1 MAKKSSTQ
9 AGKSSRST
17 KKKTSKKT
25 SKKVSKKSAP
35 ARSTKKTAKKS
46 TKKTTKKK
54 VAKKKV
60 AKKTT
65 KKTAKKVSKKSTRAK
80 KIPSKVK
87 PVAEDFEAEK
97 IIIKKSPLSKKEL
110 QHYRDLLVVRRAEI
124 LGDIT
129 SMSTEALRADASNL
143 SNMPLHMADVG
154 SDQYEQELT
163 LGLVES
169 ERRLIQEINDALSRI
184 ADGTYG
190 VCHKTGKRIN
200 KARLN
205 AKPWAKYCIE
215 AAREMERS
223 GAYNNHRR

>member
-17 KKKTSKKT
+17 
-25 SKKVSKKSAP
+25 
-35 ARSTKKTAKKS
+35 R
-46 TKKTTKKK
+46 KKTTKKSSKKK
-54 VAKKKV
+54 VAKKSTAVKS
-60 AKKTT
+60 ARTTKKKTTKKTT
-65 KKTAKKVSKKSTRAK
+65 KKTAGSGGKKVAGKSAGAAK
-80 KIPSKVK
+80 SPRKVK
-87 PVAEDFEAEK
+87 PAAADLAADE

-110 QHYRDLLVVRRAEI
+110 QHYRDLLVIRRAEI

-184 ADGTYG
+184 AEGTYG
-190 VCHKTGKRIN
+190 VCQKTGKRIN
-200 KARLN
+200 KTRLN

-215 AAREMERS
+215 AAREMERNGS
-223 GAYNNHRR
+223 YNNHRR